1 MVRESKG
8 CTAGVA
14 AIWDHGLKC
23 CWMLGTRASPHWVW
37 PNPGW
42 SAQII
47 CPGKRQGC
55 NHPNPNA
62 CSKKCDITINYM
74 RARSANLA
82 SRIWKIVGLVV
93 VELQIYLVS
102 NCVYL
107 QTHPK
112 LHSEKVQECSEALS
126 FSTTASFYNL
136 LLCCELPVFQTHTIP
151 LIIYQLYHGRNQ
163 LPIPTELY
171 LFFPNKNDLDIFAF
185 VAQDQ
190 YSIH

>member
-82 SRIWKIVGLVV
+82 SRIWKNSWTRGCRASNLSCQQLRLPSNSSKTTLWESPGVQRSSVFLYYCIF
-93 VELQIYLVS
+93 LQSSTVLWTSCFS
-102 NCVYL
+102 NSYNTSHHL
-107 QTHPK
+107 SAIPWEESAS
-112 LHSEKVQECSEALS
+112 HSNGVISFLS
-126 FSTTASFYNL
+126 
-136 LLCCELPVFQTHTIP
+136 
-151 LIIYQLYHGRNQ
+151 
-163 LPIPTELY
+163 
-171 LFFPNKNDLDIFAF
+171 K
-185 VAQDQ
+185 
-190 YSIH
+190 